1 MTEEN
6 WRALLRDASQLQ
18 AAGRIPEAIAAYRE
32 ALSAN
37 PELPDSWF
45 NLGWLQRKIRAFD
58 DALDSYQHALDS
70 GVARP
75 EEVHVNRAA
84 ILSEYLHRARDAQR
98 ELRAALNKNP
108 DYTPALVNLGN
119 LHEDFGEA
127 EEARAA
133 YSRILEIEPTAT
145 LPLAR
150 LATCSLSPELDTDL
164 AARLRA
170 RMDQPAATNRQ
181 RAGLGFALAAML
193 DAAGEY
199 DEAFAAVTA
208 ANEASRAA
216 AGSKGVY
223 DRAAQERFADRLIA
237 TFDRPASA
245 TETGPAPIFICG
257 MFRSGSTL
265 VEQILAGHS
274 GVTAG
279 GELDLVPAIVAGTSG
294 YPEPFAAADAALF
307 ARGREFYLAGLP
319 EQPGARMVTDKRP
332 DNYLH
337 LGLIKSMFPGAKII
351 HTVRNPLDNLLSLY
365 FLHLDASAAYAL
377 DLADAAHWYAQYQRL
392 MRHWEK
398 LYGSDILEV
407 DYDALVREPEPVVKQ
422 ITEFLGLEWEDS
434 LLDFAQTDRAVK
446 TASVWQVRQPLYARA
461 SGRWRNYERHL
472 GPLRDALAD
481 AGIAADE

>member
-193 DAAGEY
+193 DAAGEH

-237 TFDRPASA
+237 TFDRPVSA

-337 LGLIKSMFPGAKII
+337 LGLIKSLFPGA
-351 HTVRNPLDNLLSLY
+351 
-365 FLHLDASAAYAL
+365 
-377 DLADAAHWYAQYQRL
+377 
-392 MRHWEK
+392 
-398 LYGSDILEV
+398 
-407 DYDALVREPEPVVKQ
+407 
-422 ITEFLGLEWEDS
+422 
-434 LLDFAQTDRAVK
+434 
-446 TASVWQVRQPLYARA
+446 
-461 SGRWRNYERHL
+461 
-472 GPLRDALAD
+472 
-481 AGIAADE
+481 